1 MILNTKYLNL
11 KNNVVRNVFSKGK
24 VDWIIFV
31 PMFFLGLYLAYN
43 INFSNRQNN
52 LPEIYSDKA
61 DYYVYLPATFIY
73 GWDIHKF
80 PAGIEKKCLGFHFD
94 YKRNKLEAKTT
105 CGIAILWAPFFL
117 ITHFIAVHWDLQ
129 PDGFSD
135 FYQKMT
141 ILPGVFYLILGLFFL
156 MKFLRNYFSRG
167 VSYITVFLIFTGT
180 NLYYFGIDDGLM
192 SHVNSFFLFALFL
205 FFLKKFLDQREKSFA
220 LFVGI
225 CFVLSLAILIRPTN
239 ILLFTWM
246 IFLDITSLK
255 ALWKRILLFL
265 KPAYI
270 LAFII
275 TASLVFLPQLIYWK
289 YLTGHF
295 MYYSYQGESF
305 ANWKNPL
312 MIAVWFSPLNG
323 FFLYTPLALLFIA
336 GIVIM
341 IIKKIPNG
349 IFIGVFFLLITY
361 IFASWWSWYFGGSL
375 GCRPVVEY
383 YSILALPFGYF
394 LASLKAMKNLY
405 IRSLLILFMI
415 ISIYYNFRLTYH
427 QRWNPYSTWSWDDYL
442 IYLDEAGICHYNWNS
457 YTYVNDFENY
467 SSVEPQWPQREC
479 VHSPGI
485 AGYVNEDIPTN
496 GLFKRRLDG
505 IIHAPVKRVK
515 TSLWVNPGK
524 KIRTGVVFICKI
536 QNWEQNCFY
545 FKEVNLDDFI
555 KSPKTWVRIPANFEI
570 PEWIDQSNTICFYV
584 WNKSR
589 TSITYIDDIKLRFEK
604 H

>member
-1 MILNTKYLNL
+1 MILSTKHLNL
-11 KNNVVRNVFSKGK
+11 KNNVIRNLFSKGK
-24 VDWIIFV
+24 FDWIIFV
-31 PMFFLGLYLAYN
+31 SLFLLGLYLAYD
-43 INFSNRQNN
+43 INFSHRQNHQ
-52 LPEIYSDKA
+52 PEIFSDKA

-73 GWDIHKF
+73 SWDIHKF
-80 PAGIEKKCLGFHFD
+80 PAGIEKKCAGFHFD
-94 YKRNKLEAKTT
+94 YKHNKLQDKTT

-117 ITHFIAVHWDLQ
+117 ITHLIAVHWNLQ

-141 ILPGVFYLILGLFFL
+141 ILPGVFYLVLGLFFL

-167 VSYITVFLIFTGT
+167 VSYITVFLIFAGT

-205 FFLKKFLDQREKSFA
+205 FFLKKFLDQGKKSFA

-275 TASLVFLPQLIYWK
+275 TASLVFLPQFIYWK

-295 MYYSYQGESF
+295 LYYSYPGEGF
-305 ANWKNPL
+305 ANWKNPM

-341 IIKKIPNG
+341 IVKKIPNG
-349 IFIGVFFLLITY
+349 IFIGLFFLLITY
-361 IFASWWSWYFGGSL
+361 IFASWHIWSFGGSF
-375 GCRPVVEY
+375 GYRPFVEY
-383 YSILALPFGYF
+383 YSLLALPFGYF
-394 LASLKAMKNLY
+394 LASLKALKNLY
-405 IRSLLILFMI
+405 IRSLLIIFI
-415 ISIYYNFRLTYH
+415 IFSGYYNLRLTYN
-427 QRWNPYSTWSWDDYL
+427 QRWNPYSTWSWDDYF
-442 IYLDEAGICHYNWNS
+442 IYLDEAGICHNNLDS
-457 YTYVNDFENY
+457 YTYKQDFENF
-467 SSVEPQWPQREC
+467 SSIEQQFHQRQC
-479 VHSPGI
+479 VHSPGF
-485 AGYVNEDIPTN
+485 AGYINQDTLIN
-496 GLFKRRLDG
+496 GQFLRRLDWMLN
-505 IIHAPVKRVK
+505 AQVKRVK
-515 TSLWVNPGK
+515 ASLWVNPGK
-524 KIRTGVVFICKI
+524 KIRTKALFVCKI
-536 QNWEQNCFY
+536 QDWQQKCFY
-545 FKEVNLDDFI
+545 YKEVKLDDFI
-555 KSPKTWVRIPANFEI
+555 KSPNSWYQVTATFYI
-570 PEWIDQSNTICFYV
+570 PEWIDQSNNICFYV

-604 H
+604 Q

>member
-1 MILNTKYLNL
+1 MNL
-11 KNNVVRNVFSKGK
+11 KNNVIRNLVSKGK
-24 VDWIIFV
+24 VDWIIFI
-31 PMFFLGLYLAYN
+31 PLFFLCLYLAYD
-43 INFSNRQNN
+43 INFSHRQNHQ
-52 LPEIYSDKA
+52 PEIYSDKA

-80 PAGIEKKCLGFHFD
+80 PAGIEKKCMAFHLD
-94 YKRNKLEAKTT
+94 YENNKLADKTT
-105 CGIAILWAPFFL
+105 CGIAILWTPFFL
-117 ITHFIAVHWDLQ
+117 ITHFIAVHWNLQ

-141 ILPGVFYLILGLFFL
+141 ILPGVFYLLLGLFFL

-167 VSYITVFLIFTGT
+167 VSYITVFLIFAGT

-205 FFLKKFLDQREKSFA
+205 FFLKKFLNQEKKSFA
-220 LFVGI
+220 LFIGI

-270 LAFII
+270 ITFII
-275 TASLVFLPQLIYWK
+275 TVSLVFLPQFIYWK

-295 MYYSYQGESF
+295 LYYSYPGEGF
-305 ANWKNPL
+305 LNWKNPL

-336 GIVIM
+336 GIIIM
-341 IIKKIPNG
+341 IMKKIPNG
-349 IFIGVFFLLITY
+349 IFIGLFFLLITY
-361 IFASWWSWYFGGSL
+361 IFASWHIWYFGGSF
-375 GCRPVVEY
+375 GYRPFVEY
-383 YSILALPFGYF
+383 YSLLALPFGYF

-405 IRSLLILFMI
+405 IRSLLILFII
-415 ISIYYNFRLTYH
+415 ISGYYNLRLTYH
-427 QRWNPYSTWSWDDYL
+427 QKWNPYSTWAWDDYF
-442 IYLDEAGICHYNWNS
+442 IYLDEAGICHYNPDS
-457 YTYVNDFENY
+457 YTYKQDFENFGGVAQL
-467 SSVEPQWPQREC
+467 SPQREC

-485 AGYVNEDIPTN
+485 AGYINEDILTN
-496 GLFKRRLDG
+496 GPFLRRLDG
-505 IIHAPVKRVK
+505 MLHAPVKRVK
-515 TSLWVNPGK
+515 ASLWVNPGK
-524 KIRTGVVFICKI
+524 KIRTKALFVCKI
-536 QNWEQNCFY
+536 QDWQQKIFY
-545 FKEVNLDDFI
+545 YKEIKLDDFI
-555 KSPKTWVRIPANFEI
+555 KKPNTWTKVTAIFTI
-570 PEWIDQSNTICFYV
+570 PEWIDQSNNICFYV

-589 TSITYIDDIKLRFEK
+589 TSMTYIDDIKLRFEK
-604 H
+604 Q